1 MLVAVF
7 VKVGEQAFEPASED
21 RNDLNRFCSGV
32 GYQRYFIPGLQ
43 VRAEFLYVSVCSHAN
58 LHLCVAIPYCP
69 CPISGHLTTLS
80 E

>member
-1 MLVAVF
+1 MLGAVF
-7 VKVGEQAFEPASED
+7 VKVGEQALKQASED

-43 VRAEFLYVSVCSHAN
+43 VRAEFLNVAVCFHAN
-58 LHLCVAIPYCP
+58 LHLCVNIPYCP

>member
-43 VRAEFLYVSVCSHAN
+43 VRAEFLNVAVCFHAN
-58 LHLCVAIPYCP
+58 FHLCVNIPCG
-69 CPISGHLTTLS
+69 SM
-80 E
+80 

>member
-7 VKVGEQAFEPASED
+7 VKVREQALKPASED
-21 RNDLNRFCSGV
+21 RNDLNCFCSGV
-32 GYQRYFIPGLQ
+32 GYQRYFITGLQ
-43 VRAEFLYVSVCSHAN
+43 VRAELLNVAVCFHAS
-58 LHLCVAIPYCP
+58 LHLCVNILYCP

>member
-7 VKVGEQAFEPASED
+7 VKVREQALKQASED

-43 VRAEFLYVSVCSHAN
+43 VRAEFLYVSCYFHVVILLNSLIALKIWYATCGTIAF
-58 LHLCVAIPYCP
+58 P
-69 CPISGHLTTLS
+69 
-80 E
+80 